1 MRPPGR
7 TFFSTFRSIF
17 QWLLEL
23 HPVRW
28 LRDLIL
34 RAQHVSDASVL
45 LISEAD
51 PIPPIDLGDAPLT
64 ILTANLWHDWPRFRN
79 LPERLESLAQL
90 IETQGAQVVLLQ
102 EALRTPDFSASAWL
116 AERLDMAQVY
126 VRANGH
132 QRAIGFE
139 EGPAVLTRFPF
150 CEVRALQFQSSA
162 GPFVRRMALGARVEL
177 GCCHV
182 WAVSTH
188 LGFLRRDNR
197 RQIAR
202 LQAWVSEMAGED
214 VAVIGGDFN
223 AGEKSVGIRSAR
235 SQWKDTYR
243 QVHPNGDTNTHQL
256 QWPWGGVLR
265 NQRLDYLFL
274 HSTNGNWQITD
285 AQHLITK
292 PLAHSDH
299 KAVLTRL
306 EHGQNH
312 HTLTHHN

>member
-1 MRPPGR
+1 MAR
-7 TFFSTFRSIF
+7 
-17 QWLLEL
+17 
-23 HPVRW
+23 VRY
-28 LRDLIL
+28 
-34 RAQHVSDASVL
+34 VGDASVL
-45 LISEAD
+45 VISEAG
-51 PIPPIDLGDAPLT
+51 PVPPRDLGDDPLT
-64 ILTANLWHDWPRFRN
+64 VLTANLWHDWPRFRN

-102 EALRTPDFSASAWL
+102 EALRTPELSASAWL
-116 AERLDMAQVY
+116 ADRLGMAQVY

-150 CEVRALQFQSSA
+150 CEVRALQFRSSS

-177 GCCHV
+177 GCCHMWV
-182 WAVSTH
+182 VSTH

-202 LQAWVSEMAGED
+202 LQAWVSDMVGED
-214 VAVIGGDFN
+214 IAVIGGDFN
-223 AGEKSVGIRSAR
+223 AGEESESIRGAQSR
-235 SQWKDTYR
+235 WIDTYR
-243 QVHPNGDTNTHQL
+243 QIYPKGETETHQL
-256 QWPWGGVLR
+256 QWPWGAVLR

-274 HSTNGNWQITD
+274 HSSNGHWQITD
-285 AQHLITK
+285 AQHLMTE

-306 EHGQNH
+306 AHGLDQQL
-312 HTLTHHN
+312 HTQYN